1 MSANSGTSPLEAMT
15 KVATSILNTNTD
27 EAMRVFNPS
36 MINIEQIT
44 SAKTTK

>member
-36 MINIEQIT
+36 MINIEQKKKK
-44 SAKTTK
+44 KTTK